1 VQVNAHP
8 VILFGSLIFVACG
21 SAQTDVASN
30 RDALRN
36 GDPSGPP
43 SLQGLPDVAKGTTS
57 QRTQLGMSLARQ
69 VLETRLPAPPS
80 DRSYERLQLWIDQDV
95 VPWVSA
101 RRDSVEE
108 TRFQFGLEKGASA
121 DERVVA
127 RAVLGLLQ
135 EDTALTLANIPSP
148 AELDSEPEVGVMF
161 RDLVR
166 TQSEPFQS
174 AALSEYRDCATRG
187 YEEGRDLRRWAVFC
201 NTRFDRLEAQLHAA
215 R

>member
-1 VQVNAHP
+1 M
-8 VILFGSLIFVACG
+8 ILVGSMIVAACG
-21 SAQTDVASN
+21 GAQTDVASG
-30 RDALRN
+30 RDSLRN

-43 SLQGLPDVAKGTTS
+43 SLQGLPDVAKGKAS

-80 DRSYERLQLWIDQDV
+80 DRSYERLQLWMDQDV

-108 TRFQFGLEKGASA
+108 TRFQFGLEQGASA

-135 EDTALTLANIPSP
+135 EDTALTLASIPSP
-148 AELDSEPEVGVMF
+148 AELDTEPEVGAMF

-166 TQSEPFQS
+166 TQSQPFQS

-187 YEEGRDLRRWAVFC
+187 YEEGRDLHRWAVFC
-201 NTRFDRLEAQLHAA
+201 NTRFERLEAQLHAT